1 MNANTPRCP
10 GCGNKFPGHPCRR
23 CGLTPDEI
31 AAQRIMR
38 IVGRVKAAID
48 ADNAAREQR
57 RLKLRRMPAAT
68 KRRRKHG
75 MR

>member
-1 MNANTPRCP
+1 
-10 GCGNKFPGHPCRR
+10 
-23 CGLTPDEI
+23 
-31 AAQRIMR
+31 MR